1 MSELA
6 LTFYGDDFTGSTD
19 ALEALTLGGVPA
31 ALFLEPPTPAQ
42 LAADF
47 PGLRALGVAGVA
59 RSMTPEEMEASLP
72 PIFAGLR
79 ALGAPICHY
88 KICSTFDSSPRIGSI
103 GRALELGRAAFEPA
117 LVPIVVGAP
126 ALRRYVAFGNL
137 FAAWG
142 GEAVRLDRHPTMSRH
157 PVTPMDESD
166 LRRHLARQTDTPV
179 GLVDVLELARG
190 PEAVAARIAALRA
203 AGAEAVLF
211 DTIDDGHMLAI
222 GQALWERAATGPL
235 FIVGSSG
242 VEYALTAW
250 WRARG
255 VFPPAAPFGTPGPAG
270 QIVVMSGSA
279 SPVTAEQIG
288 WAEANGFE
296 GVRLEVGRLLA
307 ADEGYDGELAGRALA
322 ILAAGRSPLFYSA
335 RGPDDGAL
343 RGAGNGG
350 ERVSERLAVAQ
361 GRVLRRILERAKL
374 RRICV
379 AGGDT
384 CGHVVRQLGVAA
396 MTVVAPLAPGSPL
409 CRAHAPGGPLDGLE
423 LALKGGQIGRA
434 DFFGRVRDGG

>member
-19 ALEALTLGGVPA
+19 ALEALTLGGVPS
-31 ALFLEPPTPAQ
+31 ALFLEPPTAAQ

-47 PGLRALGVAGVA
+47 PGLRAVGVAGVA
-59 RSMTPEEMEASLP
+59 RSMTPAEMDAALP
-72 PIFAGLR
+72 PIFAALR
-79 ALGAPICHY
+79 ALGAPLCHY
-88 KICSTFDSSPRIGSI
+88 KVCSTFDSSPRIGSI
-103 GRALELGRAAFEPA
+103 GRALELGRTALAPAF
-117 LVPIVVGAP
+117 VPIMVGAP

-137 FAAWG
+137 FAGWG

-166 LRRHLARQTDTPV
+166 LRRHLARQTETPV

-190 PEAVAARIAALRA
+190 PAAVAARIAALRA
-203 AGAEAVLF
+203 GGAEAVLF
-211 DTIDDGHMLAI
+211 DTIDEGHMLAI
-222 GQALWERAATGPL
+222 GRALWEQAADGQL

-250 WRARG
+250 WRERG
-255 VFPPAAPFGTPGPAG
+255 VFPPATPFARPGPAG

-296 GVRLEVGRLLA
+296 GARLDVGRLLA
-307 ADEGYDGELAGRALA
+307 GDAGYDEELVERAIAVLA
-322 ILAAGRSPLFYSA
+322 EGRSPLFYSA
-335 RGPDDGAL
+335 RGPDDAAL
-343 RGAGNGG
+343 TADRGG

-361 GRVLRRILERAKL
+361 GRALRAMLERAQL

-384 CGHVVRQLGVAA
+384 CGHVVRQLGIAA
-396 MTVVAPLAPGSPL
+396 MTVMAPLAPGSPL
-409 CRAHAPGGPLDGLE
+409 CRAHAAGGPLDGLE
-423 LALKGGQIGRA
+423 LALKGGQLGGA